1 LFKGTYIVDGLVRW
15 FVVVFAA
22 VAFAGGNPL
31 KTMGRTRHGK
41 IASLPH
47 AVREEVNLRL
57 RAGEE
62 QRVIAAWLKS
72 HEAVK
77 AVLEEKFGGEPV
89 SLQNLSDW
97 KRHGHREW
105 LLRREATEDARAI
118 QEEAAE
124 LQQATPGG
132 LADPFAE
139 VLMAR
144 LTGAFRRWD
153 GHGRSRS
160 GRELVMLRGMC
171 REAGEMRRASH
182 SLARLQLKRDHL
194 ELERRS
200 QEQFMKAEFDKWLDT
215 EEGYDWL
222 RLRQERVRLRVNQL
236 RERFGIEPWPP
247 DDADGDQEQGLI
259 KAIKG

>member
-1 LFKGTYIVDGLVRW
+1 
-15 FVVVFAA
+15 
-22 VAFAGGNPL
+22 
-31 KTMGRTRHGK
+31 MGRTRHGK

-47 AVREEVNLRL
+47 AVQEEINTRL
-57 RAGEE
+57 QAGQE
-62 QRVIAAWLKS
+62 QRVIAAWLKT
-72 HEAVK
+72 HEEVK
-77 AVLEEKFGGEPV
+77 SVLAEKFHGEPI

-97 KRHGHREW
+97 NRHGHQEW
-105 LLRREATEDARAI
+105 LLHRETVEDARAVQ
-118 QEEAAE
+118 QE
-124 LQQATPGG
+124 ATPGG

-153 GHGRSRS
+153 GQGHSRS
-160 GRELVMLRGMC
+160 GRELLMLRGMC

-200 QEQFMKAEFDKWLDT
+200 QEQFTRAQIDQWLDT

-222 RLRQERVRLRVNQL
+222 RLRQERVRLRSNQL
-236 RERFGIEPWPP
+236 RERFGMEPLPP
-247 DDADGDQEQGLI
+247 EEAGPR
-259 KAIKG
+259 